1 MQNIDSHLFALKDMA
16 ACYHRS
22 SPLLSDLNSSE
33 LSVLR
38 IGLPNIATSSTQ
50 LPVTTAMMTP
60 PSSQKNSCTK
70 SVSIPE
76 EDSGYGQD

>member
-1 MQNIDSHLFALKDMA
+1 MGHVFALKDMA
-16 ACYHRS
+16 MCYHRS
-22 SPLLSDLNSSE
+22 SPVLPQLNSSE
-33 LSVLR
+33 LSVLH
-38 IGLPNIATSSTQ
+38 IGLPNIASGGSTQ

-76 EDSGYGQD
+76 DDSGYDRD